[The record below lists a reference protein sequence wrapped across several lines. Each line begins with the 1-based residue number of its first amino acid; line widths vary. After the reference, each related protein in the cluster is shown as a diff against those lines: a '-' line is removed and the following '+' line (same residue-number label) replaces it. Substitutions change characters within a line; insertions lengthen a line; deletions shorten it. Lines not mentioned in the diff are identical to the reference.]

1 VTELRNVPFNRAYT
15 TGSELGYIREAIE
28 STRIGGNGP
37 FARRCGKWLEERT
50 TAKRALLTH
59 SATGALEMAVLLTG
73 IEPGDEVIM
82 PSFTFVSTANAVV
95 LRGGSPVFIDV
106 RPDTLNI
113 DELQIEDAITER
125 TKAIVAVHY
134 AGIACAMDEVRAI
147 ADRYGLLIIEDAAQ
161 AILSFHRGRPLGS
174 LGHAAALSFHETK
187 NVMCGEGGALLVN
200 EEAWIQA
207 AEIVHEKG
215 TDRGRFFRGEVDKYT
230 WVDRGS
236 SFVLSDLNAAF
247 LWAQLEAAEEIT
259 AMRIASWNAYH
270 EALGP
275 LEEDGWLRRP
285 VVPPYATHNAHIY
298 YVILDAAVDRGAF
311 LRELAA
317 RRVNAVFHYVPLHSS
332 PGGRRWGRVSGPL
345 SITDELGDRLV
356 RLPLWAGMTDAD
368 VEAVVN
374 ATGQAASRAR
384 PRAAF

>member
-1 VTELRNVPFNRAYT
+1 
-15 TGSELGYIREAIE
+15 
-28 STRIGGNGP
+28 
-37 FARRCGKWLEERT
+37 
-50 TAKRALLTH
+50 
-59 SATGALEMAVLLTG
+59 
-73 IEPGDEVIM
+73 
-82 PSFTFVSTANAVV
+82 
-95 LRGGSPVFIDV
+95 VFIDV

>member
-1 VTELRNVPFNRAYT
+1 
-15 TGSELGYIREAIE
+15 
-28 STRIGGNGP
+28 
-37 FARRCGKWLEERT
+37 
-50 TAKRALLTH
+50 
-59 SATGALEMAVLLTG
+59 
-73 IEPGDEVIM
+73 
-82 PSFTFVSTANAVV
+82 
-95 LRGGSPVFIDV
+95 
-106 RPDTLNI
+106 
-113 DELQIEDAITER
+113 
-125 TKAIVAVHY
+125 
-134 AGIACAMDEVRAI
+134 
-147 ADRYGLLIIEDAAQ
+147 
-161 AILSFHRGRPLGS
+161 
-174 LGHAAALSFHETK
+174 
-187 NVMCGEGGALLVN
+187 MCGEGGALLVN